1 MASKDELYNILNRM
15 KKDIWLLVK
24 QYNIKDIEVEID
36 DGINISEKTI
46 HRLESNAKKS
56 TTADF
61 CKAYNTDATSFTT
74 NCSKI
79 P

>member
-36 DGINISEKTI
+36 DGINISHVNDNNYDEEVSI
-46 HRLESNAKKS
+46 
-56 TTADF
+56 
-61 CKAYNTDATSFTT
+61 
-74 NCSKI
+74 KI
-79 P
+79 SI